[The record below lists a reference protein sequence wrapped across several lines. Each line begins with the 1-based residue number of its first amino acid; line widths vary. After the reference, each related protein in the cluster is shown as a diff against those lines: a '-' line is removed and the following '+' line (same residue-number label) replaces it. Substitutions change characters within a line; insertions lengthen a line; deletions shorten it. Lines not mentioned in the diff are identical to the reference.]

1 MSYRCDNCGHVGG
14 TSRKLSDWELAEL
27 RNRANRVI
35 EEWPRMR
42 GLQSVDRAGRGS
54 QLRALA
60 DEYGVNVRT
69 LYRYLRK
76 AA

>member
-14 TSRKLSDWELAEL
+14 SSRKLSDWEVDEL
-27 RNRANRVI
+27 RSRANRVI
-35 EEWPRMR
+35 EEWPPFR
-42 GLQSVDRAGRGS
+42 GLQSVGRAGR
-54 QLRALA
+54 QAHLRALA

-69 LYRYLRK
+69 VYRYLR

>member
-27 RNRANRVI
+27 RHRANRVI
-35 EEWPRMR
+35 SEWPPLR
-42 GLQSVDRAGRGS
+42 GNTSVDRAGRQS
-54 QLRALA
+54 HLRALA
-60 DEYGVNVRT
+60 DEYGINLRT
-69 LYRYLRK
+69 LYRYMER